1 MKAESGEGT
10 EAGRAA
16 GVERAAAV
24 ERAAGV
30 VRTAAVE
37 RAVGVQ
43 RASLVT
49 TSWPDRG
56 KGAGDRL
63 KKKQAGAMMTV
74 VGARM
79 VERMET
85 ENEKEEELKVEVEH
99 KN

>member
-1 MKAESGEGT
+1 MKAKSGEGT
-10 EAGRAA
+10 QAGRAA

-24 ERAAGV
+24 ERAAGLD
-30 VRTAAVE
+30 

-43 RASLVT
+43 RASLVMT
-49 TSWPDRG
+49 LEEWRRVTSWPDRG

-79 VERMET
+79 VER
-85 ENEKEEELKVEVEH
+85 KV
-99 KN
+99 KNVGLDSE

>member
-16 GVERAAAV
+16 AA
-24 ERAAGV
+24 E
-30 VRTAAVE
+30 RTAGLD

-49 TSWPDRG
+49 TLEEWRRVTSWPDRG

-79 VERMET
+79 VERKVKK
-85 ENEKEEELKVEVEH
+85 ENEKEEG
-99 KN
+99 